1 MPPSFGDFLGFNPHL
16 HVLISD
22 GCFHESGMLTVAP
35 GIDRKILK
43 RLFRHRML
51 RMLLKNGKITR
62 DMIALLDKWRHTGFN
77 VYCGPRILPR
87 KKTSMENLAR
97 YIIRASFS
105 RERMTCVPE
114 AGSVIY
120 HSKNGQT
127 TRVFHALELLAA
139 MTVISRT
146 KESRW
151 SATMDTTATPPGANG
166 KKPESM
172 RSSFAFLNR
181 KERIFNQGLHRRSGL
196 SPGCLFLKNPP
207 ALT

>member
-1 MPPSFGDFLGFNPHL
+1 VSTPPNLANSFFTPPRTRHTSLDRLSMARVLKPICRLNFGMPPSFGDFLGFNPHL

-43 RLFRHRML
+43 RLFRHQML

-151 SATMDTTATPPGANG
+151 SATM
-166 KKPESM
+166 
-172 RSSFAFLNR
+172 
-181 KERIFNQGLHRRSGL
+181 QCH
-196 SPGCLFLKNPP
+196 
-207 ALT
+207 